1 MIAEELEVD
10 RVRMVKVD
18 LLPDLHR
25 KVAGVLVVGVLR
37 DHNHSF
43 LQLLGYRVDHR
54 GFS

>member
-18 LLPDLHR
+18 LLPDLQR
-25 KVAGVLVVGVLR
+25 KVAGVLEVGDLR
-37 DHNHSF
+37 ELNHSF
-43 LQLLGYRVDHR
+43 LQLLGYRVGHR